1 MELTYM
7 VRGADGTEYGPVTLE
22 QLSLWIREGRLAAAQ
37 EVRRSDMGH
46 WAAAASFAELQPALG
61 SPVPIPAVNAA
72 GVAPARNAA
81 LAVSRL
87 KSGASWFYWIAGLS
101 LINSVVSF
109 TGSGWRFILG
119 LGITQILDGGGGGL
133 GSGGKTVALVLDL
146 MVAGVFVL
154 FGVFAH
160 KAQMW
165 AFVVG
170 MALFA
175 LDGLIFL
182 VAQNWIGVGF
192 HAFVLYCLF
201 RGFSAC
207 RELRAA

>member
-7 VRGADGTEYGPVTLE
+7 VRGADAKEYGPVTLD
-22 QLSLWIREGRLAAAQ
+22 QLSLWIREGRLAATQ

-61 SPVPIPAVNAA
+61 SSAPPASVNAP
-72 GVAPARNAA
+72 GLAPAQAAA

-119 LGITQILDGGGGGL
+119 LGITQVLDAF
-133 GSGGKTVALVLDL
+133 GSRIGSKVAALVLDL
-146 MVAGVFVL
+146 GVAGAFIL

-160 KAQMW
+160 KAQTW
-165 AFVVG
+165 AFIIG

-182 VAQNWIGVGF
+182 VRQDWIGVGF

-201 RGFSAC
+201 RGFTAC
-207 RELRAA
+207 RELRAS